1 MEKDKIVIPHSLSNK
16 SSFFQNNYLDISS
29 TAKHKKDVKT
39 MTKILHFFKPH
50 IYSLHHKK

>member
-29 TAKHKKDVKT
+29 TAKHKKG
-39 MTKILHFFKPH
+39 M
-50 IYSLHHKK
+50 